1 MINEIYLYHLAKYIE
16 SIKENDLDHPMLI
29 LRDNNNLF
37 HNIEGINVSNL
48 YPHNIYSIKNHHE
61 FRKHY
66 EHYKNQVLI
75 RDPIIFI
82 VKEAELENKIQDIV
96 MRSYGRVVHEIDL
109 KTFLNQVIQG
119 LNWHEQIN
127 EYSAADVQ
135 TFFERLLQYR
145 KSIPKSNIS
154 KKETN
159 LIVLSAIYDIDAT
172 KINGIVDCY
181 LYYRE
186 ILDVYS
192 IREIDHIDI
201 DVQGLMVNVFK
212 YNGGEVLSLIIQNK
226 SFRAFERTMWV
237 SHVLRQFD
245 QLTED
250 NVKNILGN
258 EYLSFEVVDYSDLAI
273 LAERV
278 ERKNKKLYLEKRDE
292 AEMLVRSGNITLYK
306 EAEDY
311 ISFVEDNSDSTILV
325 IEGIKKVL
333 KEFNLEG
340 LKRLYKY
347 TYEDFKKLVRIV
359 EEKRYRTESL
369 TNTKKF
375 LRTLYNW
382 LDRIQFLEKDI
393 QESIK
398 VEKTYSEWISLIT
411 EQLYDLEF
419 ELSNIRYDLDM
430 ESFIEIKRYEGLENR
445 LNKVLNHYRQGFAKF
460 IEENYKKWLN
470 YPTEQPLLNNQI
482 STKIPISTEKIIL
495 IIFDGMRY
503 DAWKKVVEPY
513 FSSLLNERETF
524 VRNSIAMLPSITS
537 LSREAIYQDI
547 KRNYGYEVNYITKS
561 ESEVKKQQV
570 SDSLLMTKRINI
582 LIYNMF
588 DKEGHSSSQ
597 GLSVFYKRQKEVFEA
612 SIKSLISS
620 LPEDVEIVITSD
632 HGLMKINEYEKI
644 DFAEEVKTR
653 YVVTSEEISDSIQID
668 NYRLSYSDKGYFSG
682 GGEKD
687 LYSHGGASFEEIVLP
702 FIHIRPKK
710 EIYQTAHPI
719 IEEKPHYQIT
729 INNKN
734 ITIDLVLSNRDKVI
748 LDALAKHQLTTKD
761 IQTLLI
767 KNFGKAGMID
777 GMVKRINTNI
787 LSKTELKIDISSV
800 GEIIIYKLIMR

>member
-1 MINEIYLYHLAKYIE
+1 MVNEIYLHHLAKYIE
-16 SIKENDLDHPMLI
+16 SIKENDLDHPMLF

-37 HNIEGINVSNL
+37 HNIEGVNVSNL
-48 YPHNIYSIKNHHE
+48 YPHDIYFIENHHE

-66 EHYKNQVLI
+66 EHYKNQEI
-75 RDPIIFI
+75 INKPIIFI
-82 VKEAELENKIQDIV
+82 VNKAELENKIQDFV
-96 MRSYGRVVHEIDL
+96 MRSYGRVVHGIDL
-109 KTFLNQVIQG
+109 KKFLNQVIQG
-119 LNWHEQIN
+119 LNWHEKIN
-127 EYSAADVQ
+127 EYSAAYVQ
-135 TFFERLLQYR
+135 KYFEGLLQYR

-154 KKETN
+154 KKETD

-192 IREIDHIDI
+192 ISVIDGMNNDFE
-201 DVQGLMVNVFK
+201 GLMLNVFK
-212 YNGGEVLSLIIQNK
+212 SNGGEVLSLIIQKNL
-226 SFRAFERTMWV
+226 FRSFERTMWV

-258 EYLSFEVVDYSDLAI
+258 EYLPFGVVDYSELSI

-278 ERKNKKLYLEKRDE
+278 ERKNKKLYLEKRDQ
-292 AEMLVRSGNITLYK
+292 AEMLVRSRNITLYK
-306 EAEDY
+306 ETEDY
-311 ISFVEDNSDSTILV
+311 VSFIKENSNSTIHV

-333 KEFNLEG
+333 QEFNLEG

-347 TYEDFKKLVRIV
+347 TYEDLKKIVRIV
-359 EEKRYRTESL
+359 EESQYRTQSL
-369 TNTKKF
+369 TKTKEF
-375 LRTLYNW
+375 VRVVYNW
-382 LDRIQFLEKDI
+382 LNRVQFLEKDI
-393 QESIK
+393 QESITVK
-398 VEKTYSEWISLIT
+398 KTFSEWMSLFT

-419 ELSNIRYDLDM
+419 ELSNIRYELDK
-430 ESFIEIKRYEGLENR
+430 ESFIEPKRYEGLEKR
-445 LNKVLNHYRQGFAKF
+445 LNRVLNVYRKDFAKF
-460 IEENYKKWLN
+460 VEKNYDNWLKH
-470 YPTEQPLLNNQI
+470 PTEQPLLNNRI
-482 STKIPISTEKIIL
+482 STKIPIRTEKIIL

-513 FSSLLNERETF
+513 FSNLLNERETI

-537 LSREAIYQDI
+537 LSREAIYKDI

-612 SIKSLISS
+612 SIKSLIRS

-632 HGLMKINEYEKI
+632 HGLMKNNHYEKI
-644 DFAEEVKTR
+644 DFAEEVKPR
-653 YVVTSEEISDSIQID
+653 YVLASEDVLDSIQID
-668 NYRLSYSDKGYFSG
+668 NYKLSYSDKGYYSG

-687 LYSHGGASFEEIVLP
+687 LYSHGGASLEEIVLP

-710 EIYQTAHPI
+710 ATYETIHIKEA
-719 IEEKPHYQIT
+719 KPHYQIFL
-729 INNKN
+729 NNKSV
-734 ITIDLVLSNRDKVI
+734 TIDVVLNNKEKVI

-767 KNFGKAGMID
+767 KKFGDAGMID
-777 GMVKRINTNI
+777 GMVRRLNKK
-787 LSKTELKIDISSV
+787 LFSKTELKIDISSA
-800 GEIIIYKLIMR
+800 GEIIIYKLVMR